1 MTNDFCIDLNLDLSL
16 FNTSLSPINFLKLRP
31 DWANNIK
38 TNSIVAKH
46 TKLDLS
52 TEITQEVKDF
62 FDQHNFYIEI
72 VEVFY
77 LFPNDSMS
85 IHSDRAVPGDYAKL
99 NWIFGGKDSVM
110 NWYKVLSSGT
120 APGYITPIN
129 SPSLQY
135 KAAEVELVHAQT
147 VGHPSL
153 VQVGCPHNVIN
164 GPEERFC
171 VSVVFKHKATRTRVA
186 MHEALEVFKEYVKNY
201 E

>member
-1 MTNDFCIDLNLDLSL
+1 MPDNYCVDLNLDLSL
-16 FNTSLSPINFLKLRP
+16 FNTTLSPINFLKLRP

-38 TNSIVAKH
+38 TNSILAKH

-62 FDQHNFYIEI
+62 FDQHNFYIEV

-85 IHSDRAVPGDYAKL
+85 IHSDRAIPGDYAKV
-99 NWIFGGKDSVM
+99 NWIYGGKDSVM
-110 NWYKVLSSGT
+110 KWYKILAAST
-120 APGYITPIN
+120 APTYTTPIN

-135 KAAEVELVHAQT
+135 KPYEVELVHTQP

-153 VQVGCPHNVIN
+153 VQVGCPHNVVN

-171 VSVVFKHKATRTRVA
+171 VSIVFKHNSTRERVT
-186 MHEALEVFKEYVKNY
+186 MYEALEVFKEYIKL
-201 E
+201 